1 MSSQSKKEKLLC
13 LSKNERKVKLHL
25 ANRVFIDEV
34 LNFVKIQAKMENIWS
49 INEQQMIEIDEL
61 YDIF

>member
-25 ANRVFIDEV
+25 ANREFIDEV
-34 LNFVKIQAKMENIWS
+34 LNVVKIQAKMENIWS